1 MNRIKLTGG
10 ICCRFFAYIK
20 TKMPKICNESDN
32 TNENVTLIYREGF
45 LSRKNLEILEEYC
58 ISPISEKWGLVT
70 VPAVSVPESTYEAV
84 DYAFLPMVY
93 GLSDIGAINS
103 SGVAAIR
110 TQPVLGLYGSGIHIV
125 IIDTGINWRHEAF
138 INADQSSR
146 IELLYD
152 QENNISYTKKD
163 ISNALRNGGDVPG
176 DENGHGTFI
185 AGIAG
190 GGINLEENFSGVAPN
205 AEFIVVKLKEA
216 DSFLKDFYSIKEGE
230 IAFSEADI
238 MSAIAFVEKYAEEN
252 GLILS
257 YCIGVGSNLG
267 SHLGTSP
274 LCDLL
279 EDVAEKPGRCV
290 TVASGNQGIE
300 RLHFRGQVKENQIPE
315 RVEINVDERE
325 SGFTCELWS
334 DAPEVFTVEIISP
347 TGQIINRLPARNKTT
362 TRLSFVFE
370 NTRIY
375 VFYRLFE
382 NRSGKNLVII
392 RFKNPTSGIWT
403 INVYGSNIT
412 TGKFDMWLLN
422 RNFLQE
428 DTNFVSS
435 DPFVTICEPGN
446 TMSVIT
452 PAAYD
457 YVNKSIY
464 IRNGRGFTANG
475 FVKPDFAAPGVN
487 MIGPT
492 GFGTNGYEVRSGSSI
507 AAAFVTGLSAL
518 IEEYGIIGNQIPYL
532 RTGDV
537 KNILIAGAAR
547 MEGVSYPSPIW
558 GYGTVNIYNSIQSMG
573 EEF

>member
-1 MNRIKLTGG
+1 MHI
-10 ICCRFFAYIK
+10 FK
-20 TKMPKICNESDN
+20 TKMPKLCNELNNSK
-32 TNENVTLIYREGF
+32 ENVTLIYREGF
-45 LSRKNLEILEEYC
+45 LSRKNLEPLEEYC
-58 ISPISEKWGLVT
+58 ISPINEKWGLVT
-70 VPAVSVPESTYEAV
+70 VSAESIPEETYEAV
-84 DYAFLPMVY
+84 DYASLPMIY
-93 GLSDIGAINS
+93 GLSDVGAVNS
-103 SGVAAIR
+103 SGVTAIR
-110 TQPVLGLYGSGIHIV
+110 TQPILGLFGNGIHIV

-138 INADQSSR
+138 INADKSSR

-152 QENNISYTKKD
+152 QENNISYSQKEIT
-163 ISNALRNGGDVPG
+163 NALRNGGDIPG

-205 AEFIVVKLKEA
+205 TKFIVVKLKQT
-216 DSFLKDFYSIKEGE
+216 DRFLRDFYSVKEGT
-230 IAFSEADI
+230 AVFSEADI
-238 MSAIAFVEKYAEEN
+238 MSAIAYVENYAEER

-267 SHLGTSP
+267 SHCGTSP

-279 EDVAEKPGRCV
+279 EDVAGKPGRCV

-300 RLHFRGQVKENQIPE
+300 RLHFRGNVQNEKPE

-325 SGFTCELWS
+325 NGFTCELWS
-334 DAPEVFTVEIISP
+334 DAPEVFTIEIISP
-347 TGQIINRLPARNKTT
+347 TGQIINRLPARNKTSA
-362 TRLSFVFE
+362 RLNFVFE
-370 NTRIY
+370 NTVIY
-375 VFYRLFE
+375 VFYRRFE

-392 RFKNPTSGIWT
+392 RFKNPSSGIWT
-403 INVYGSNIT
+403 INVYGRNIT
-412 TGKFDMWLLN
+412 TGKFDMWLMN
-422 RNFLQE
+422 REFLQE

-435 DPFVTICEPGN
+435 DPYVTICEPGN

-452 PAAYD
+452 PSTYD

-464 IRNGRGFTANG
+464 IRNGRGFTADN
-475 FVKPDFAAPGVN
+475 FVKPDFATPGVN
-487 MIGPT
+487 MIGPV
-492 GFGTNGYEVRSGSSI
+492 GRGENGYEVRSGSSV
-507 AAAFVTGLSAL
+507 AAAFMTGLGAL

-537 KNILIAGAAR
+537 KNILIAGCAR
-547 MEGVSYPSPIW
+547 QEGVVYPSPIW

>member
-1 MNRIKLTGG
+1 MHI
-10 ICCRFFAYIK
+10 FK
-20 TKMPKICNESDN
+20 TKMPKICNEFNN
-32 TNENVTLIYREGF
+32 TKENVTLIYREGF
-45 LSRKNLEILEEYC
+45 LSRKNLETLEEYC
-58 ISPISEKWGLVT
+58 ISPINEKWGLVT
-70 VPAVSVPESTYEAV
+70 VPINSIPEATYEAV
-84 DYAFLPMVY
+84 DYASLPMIY

-110 TQPVLGLYGSGIHIV
+110 TQPVLGLFGNGIHIV

-138 INADQSSR
+138 VNADKSSR

-152 QENNISYTKKD
+152 QENNISYTQKE
-163 ISNALRNGGDVPG
+163 ITNALRNGGDIPG
-176 DENGHGTFI
+176 DENGHGTFM

-216 DSFLKDFYSIKEGE
+216 DDFLRDFYSVRDGVV
-230 IAFSEADI
+230 AYSEADI
-238 MSAIAFVEKYAEEN
+238 MSATAFVENYAEER

-267 SHLGTSP
+267 SHCGTSP

-279 EDVAEKPGRCV
+279 EDVAGKPGRCV

-300 RLHFRGQVKENQIPE
+300 RLHFRGNVQNGMPE
-315 RVEINVDERE
+315 RIEINVDEME
-325 SGFTCELWS
+325 NGFTCELWS

-347 TGQIINRLPARNKTT
+347 TGQIINRLPARNKTS

-370 NTRIY
+370 NTVIY
-375 VFYRLFE
+375 VFYRQFE

-392 RFKNPTSGIWT
+392 RFKNPSSGIWT
-403 INVYGSNIT
+403 VNVYGRNVT
-412 TGKFDMWLLN
+412 TGKFDMWLMN
-422 RNFLQE
+422 REFLQE

-435 DPFVTICEPGN
+435 DPYVTICEPGN

-452 PAAYD
+452 PSAYD

-464 IRNGRGFTANG
+464 IRNGRGFTADG
-475 FVKPDFAAPGVN
+475 FVKPDFATPGVN

-492 GFGTNGYEVRSGSSI
+492 GFGENGYEVRSGSSV
-507 AAAFVTGLSAL
+507 AAAFMTGLGAL

-537 KNILIAGAAR
+537 KNILIAGCAR
-547 MEGVSYPSPIW
+547 QEGVIYPSPIW
-558 GYGTVNIYNSIQSMG
+558 GYGTVNIYNSIQAMG